1 MTSELTMPSE
11 IEEEMVLTT
20 IDNPYNPKTDYVK
33 WRIWD
38 IDNGYNTEEYLAR
51 LTDIPDDVDLGND
64 WIVNELGNEA
74 VRIILDN
81 DVLGIYKL
89 V

>member
-1 MTSELTMPSE
+1 MAETLVVEHDDQQLM
-11 IEEEMVLTT
+11 LTT
-20 IDNPYNPKTDYVK
+20 LDNPYNPKTDYIN

-38 IDNGYNTEEYLAR
+38 MENGYFTEAYLAR
-51 LTDIPDDVDLGND
+51 LTDIPDSVDIDDDATINQLT
-64 WIVNELGNEA
+64 NEA
-74 VRIILDN
+74 IRSILDH